1 MAVTTREFHFTSS
14 DGKTNVYAHA
24 WLPAEEN
31 IRFLFQISHGMA
43 DYVARYNDFACYLS
57 ERGGAV
63 YGNDHLGHG
72 RTTPP
77 GEPYGYFGR
86 KHGDELVVRDMHTL
100 TEIMRSNHPGIPC
113 FLFGH
118 SMGSLLARDYCTK
131 YGKEIEGAI
140 YSGTSGANKLTG
152 LVRFLACV
160 GFVFGRR
167 KKPAKLLS
175 HLAFSK
181 YNARI
186 ENPKTPNDW
195 LTRDDTIVDKYNKDP
210 WNTFLFTD
218 QAAYDF
224 ATLVDRVSGEGWA
237 EALPKGIPYLVISG
251 EMDPVGDYGRGVEEV
266 FNWMREADIPDITL
280 KIYPGSRHELT
291 NELNRE
297 EVFADIL
304 SWIETRQVVALESI
318 RKK

>member
-1 MAVTTREFHFTSS
+1 MQITTKEFHFLSA
-14 DGKTNVYAHA
+14 DGKTEVYVHA
-24 WLPAEEN
+24 WLPPDDE
-31 IRFLFQISHGMA
+31 IRFLFQIAHGMT
-43 DYVARYNDFACYLS
+43 DYVNRYDEFARYLS

-72 RTTPP
+72 HTTPP
-77 GEPYGYFGR
+77 GEPFGYFGR
-86 KHGDELVVRDMHTL
+86 ERGDELVVEDMHRL
-100 TEIMRSNHPGIPC
+100 TAIVEEAHAGVPC

-131 YGKEIEGAI
+131 YGEDLHGAI

-152 LVRFLACV
+152 LVRVLARV
-160 GFVFGRR
+160 GFLFGRR

-195 LTRDDTIVDKYNKDP
+195 LTRDEEIVDKYNKDP

-218 QAAYDF
+218 QAAFDF
-224 ATLVDRVSGEGWA
+224 ANLVDRVSGEGWA
-237 EALPKGIPYLVISG
+237 ESLPTDLGYLVLSG

-266 FNWMREADIPDITL
+266 FDWMRRAEIPDITL
-280 KIYPGSRHELT
+280 KIYPGARHEIT
-291 NELNRE
+291 NEINRE
-297 EVFADIL
+297 EVFADIFN
-304 SWIETRQVVALESI
+304 WIETH
-318 RKK
+318 RK